1 MACVVYGPCSSGNR
15 RTAARCRSE
24 LVPDGCTTRRNRTLR
39 KLLLSTITT
48 LVTLGLAGAASAA
61 PINWEG
67 TTILKL
73 GDFPEAKVTGG
84 GVATITT
91 TGSHIDSLRIAASR
105 GNVAGG
111 FTLLVTDPETVS
123 NQIFAVQFIDIAVQ
137 TGTLTPIS
145 GGLDPV
151 DTDYN
156 GRLPVGGLVKLCLL
170 NTDCTV
176 TADLELTQPD
186 PTRPGG
192 IKGVG
197 IGGLLTI
204 NVLNGFANISI
215 NAQPWQIAQATLVDQ
230 IETTG
235 GATTFV
241 DVEVRGF
248 AHGPSSASS
257 TTAQFT
263 TATTMTGGGATI
275 TVVGGGVIQLVA
287 PTQVLTNLATGTNDK
302 IASGQRFIIR
312 FIPEPGLLLLIG
324 SGVAGLALLGRS
336 RMRK

>member
-1 MACVVYGPCSSGNR
+1 
-15 RTAARCRSE
+15 
-24 LVPDGCTTRRNRTLR
+24 LR
-39 KLLLSTITT
+39 KLFFSIITT
-48 LVTLGLAGAASAA
+48 FAMVGLVGTASAA

-67 TTILKL
+67 TTVLDL
-73 GDFPEAKVTGG
+73 GDFPPGILTGG

-91 TGSHIDSLRIAASR
+91 TGAHVNSLRIVQSR
-105 GNVAGG
+105 GGINGS
-111 FTLLVTDPETVS
+111 FTQLVTDPETIS
-123 NQIFAVQFIDIAVQ
+123 NQIFAIQFVGVAGQ

-151 DTDYN
+151 GSGYN

-170 NTDCTV
+170 NTECTT

-204 NVLNGFANISI
+204 NVLNGFANISVE
-215 NAQPWQIAQATLVDQ
+215 AEPWQIAQATLIDQ
-230 IETTG
+230 IELPTPSNNV
-235 GATTFV
+235 TFV
-241 DVEVRGF
+241 DIEIRGF

-257 TTAQFT
+257 TTA
-263 TATTMTGGGATI
+263 
-275 TVVGGGVIQLVA
+275 VVPTPSAGGGVIQLIS
-287 PTQVLTNLATGTNDK
+287 PSQVLTNLTTGTSDK
-302 IASGQRFIIR
+302 VAAGQTFLIR

>member
-1 MACVVYGPCSSGNR
+1 M
-15 RTAARCRSE
+15 
-24 LVPDGCTTRRNRTLR
+24 R
-39 KLLLSTITT
+39 KLLL
-48 LVTLGLAGAASAA
+48 LVTASILAFGFAGSASAA

-67 TTILKL
+67 TIILDL
-73 GDFPEAKVTGG
+73 GDFPPGILTGG

-91 TGSHIDSLRIAASR
+91 TGSHIDSLRMAASR
-105 GNVAGG
+105 GGIEG
-111 FTLLVTDPETVS
+111 DFTQLVTDPETIS
-123 NQIFAVQFIDIAVQ
+123 NQIFAIQFVGVAEQ

-151 DTDYN
+151 QSGYN
-156 GRLPVGGLVKLCLL
+156 GRLPIGGLVKLCLL

-204 NVLNGFANISI
+204 DIFNGFANISVSA
-215 NAQPWQIAQATLVDQ
+215 NPWQMNTTTLIDQ
-230 IETTG
+230 IELPTP
-235 GATTFV
+235 ANMITFINV
-241 DVEVRGF
+241 TLRGF

-257 TTAQFT
+257 TS
-263 TATTMTGGGATI
+263 GLPS
-275 TVVGGGVIQLVA
+275 GVIQLIS
-287 PTQVLTNLATGTNDK
+287 PSQVLTNLLTGTSDK
-302 IASGQRFIIR
+302 VAAGQTFIIH
-312 FIPEPGLLLLIG
+312 FVPEPGLLLLIG